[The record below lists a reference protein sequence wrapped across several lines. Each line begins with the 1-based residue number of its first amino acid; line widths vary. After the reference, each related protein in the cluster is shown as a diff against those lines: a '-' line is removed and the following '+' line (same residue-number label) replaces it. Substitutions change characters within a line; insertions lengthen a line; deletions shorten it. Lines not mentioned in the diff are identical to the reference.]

1 LGVDDHQRANRGWLS
16 DVMTS
21 DCSMAG
27 LPVPSL
33 VRTTK
38 VATIERR
45 EAQKVGCL
53 LNEDRAKVAAQLR
66 QLLAPSLQ

>member
-1 LGVDDHQRANRGWLS
+1 
-16 DVMTS
+16 
-21 DCSMAG
+21 MAG

-53 LNEDRAKVAAQLR
+53 LSEDRAKVAAQLR